1 MENSPVAPP
10 HGGAVGPEVGESI
23 MDFTKLKETLPQ
35 FSEFPKPSS
44 DPAEQTLHE
53 IDDALKSP
61 VNHVDIGDIIGSTE
75 ARVSQEGI
83 QPIHSIPIMETA
95 QVDGICLTQSQNQPS
110 MDKETEKVQSRKIL
124 KDIVTY
130 SPKTRLKHTRKKK
143 MWGMVTLSQVARKIS
158 KVVRS

>member
-10 HGGAVGPEVGESI
+10 HGGAAGPEVGESI

-61 VNHVDIGDIIGSTE
+61 VNHVDIG
-75 ARVSQEGI
+75 VS
-83 QPIHSIPIMETA
+83 
-95 QVDGICLTQSQNQPS
+95 
-110 MDKETEKVQSRKIL
+110 
-124 KDIVTY
+124 
-130 SPKTRLKHTRKKK
+130 
-143 MWGMVTLSQVARKIS
+143 
-158 KVVRS
+158 